1 MLFKKCEL
9 HSVDFT
15 PTYGK
20 SVENFETW
28 ATQME
33 LSNLASWLLPQ
44 LVAHFGTWTLVY
56 NGDKIDCL
64 ETIRQNCSD
73 PQTRAFY
80 TLSRIKRS
88 VLVKNQTKSPDYATL
103 TPLILMGFK
112 RMQGISY
119 ETWKTAKDL
128 SWILEPRLYES
139 VVLDSQVIDA
149 CCNLGSSRL
158 IEIRDQ
164 GLFARTGAKA
174 GQMKPARSTWSLTG
188 IQDTELGSLPKVT
201 QTILTQCWLAHPESR
216 TPYMILDLQDWDS
229 MPKPLVTNEIFK
241 SVPTLPSTKK
251 PAKDVAEIMP
261 WDL

>member
-1 MLFKKCEL
+1 
-9 HSVDFT
+9 
-15 PTYGK
+15 
-20 SVENFETW
+20 
-28 ATQME
+28 
-33 LSNLASWLLPQ
+33 
-44 LVAHFGTWTLVY
+44 
-56 NGDKIDCL
+56 
-64 ETIRQNCSD
+64 
-73 PQTRAFY
+73 
-80 TLSRIKRS
+80 
-88 VLVKNQTKSPDYATL
+88 
-103 TPLILMGFK
+103 
-112 RMQGISY
+112 
-119 ETWKTAKDL
+119 
-128 SWILEPRLYES
+128 
-139 VVLDSQVIDA
+139 VLDSQVIDA

-188 IQDTELGSLPKVT
+188 IQDTELGSLPKIT

-241 SVPTLPSTKK
+241 AVPTLPSTKK